1 MGATV
6 AFPFKPGDDVETKD
20 HSGVSFAVKV
30 FTVIHRYGGPD
41 FAVYGTARLLLADAR
56 SIGRIAARRNVIDSQ
71 SDYVASTEFAIDSDV
86 EQRQIANATFD
97 LKLSSDGPDVLR
109 AKWRLCADDFSLIPR
124 YALGNVLAGAWDIG
138 HGDLLN

>member
-41 FAVYGTARLLLADAR
+41 FAVVVDAK
-56 SIGRIAARRNVIDSQ
+56 GRTHHKHFDEIAKPVQ
-71 SDYVASTEFAIDSDV
+71 
-86 EQRQIANATFD
+86 
-97 LKLSSDGPDVLR
+97 
-109 AKWRLCADDFSLIPR
+109 
-124 YALGNVLAGAWDIG
+124 
-138 HGDLLN
+138 